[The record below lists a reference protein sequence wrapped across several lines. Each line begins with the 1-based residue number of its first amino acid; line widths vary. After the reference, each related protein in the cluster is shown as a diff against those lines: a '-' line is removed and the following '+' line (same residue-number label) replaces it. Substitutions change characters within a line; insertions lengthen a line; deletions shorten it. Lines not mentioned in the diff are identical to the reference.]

1 MERDFENDTSLEE
14 SKLEDEAL
22 SKIKRKLSDLPMDP
36 VQMMEM
42 NLANISAIQPRS
54 PMQLYLSKMDEELT
68 D

>member
-22 SKIKRKLSDLPMDP
+22 NKIKRKLSDLPMDP